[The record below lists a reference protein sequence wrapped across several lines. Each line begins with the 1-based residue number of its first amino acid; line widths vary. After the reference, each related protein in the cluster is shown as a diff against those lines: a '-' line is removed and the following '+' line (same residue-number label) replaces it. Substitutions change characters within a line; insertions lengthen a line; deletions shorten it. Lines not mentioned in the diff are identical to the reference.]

1 MPGARHPQ
9 AATAGDIRSR
19 RSQGRRADH
28 RRQIIDTDQRAVTQC
43 NQGTQ
48 HRAQL
53 PHIARPGE
61 RQQCLT
67 RAGIE
72 RYRLLPGFLGQQKIQ
87 QLRLIT
93 ALAQRRQADFEAI
106 ESVVQIFTK
115 AAGLHTLQQI
125 TVGGADDSHVY
136 RLGLAADGHHQA
148 ILQHPQE
155 PGLQSQGMS
164 PISSRNN
171 VPPSACCSLPRMP
184 SLRAPVKLPP
194 R

>member
-72 RYRLLPGFLGQQKIQ
+72 RYRLLPGFLGQQKSSNCGLS
-87 QLRLIT
+87 LRS
-93 ALAQRRQADFEAI
+93 RN
-106 ESVVQIFTK
+106 
-115 AAGLHTLQQI
+115 
-125 TVGGADDSHVY
+125 GGK
-136 RLGLAADGHHQA
+136 
-148 ILQHPQE
+148 
-155 PGLQSQGMS
+155 
-164 PISSRNN
+164 PISRPLSR
-171 VPPSACCSLPRMP
+171 
-184 SLRAPVKLPP
+184 
-194 R
+194 